1 MAEVVALICEGWA
14 VSPDA
19 SEQMYRALTKPF
31 WDDEAL
37 SQVPP
42 TIHVACKNG
51 SVNAA
56 KSEVVLVH
64 APSGEY
70 VFCVIVK
77 NQQNKGTEY
86 DNDGYV
92 LIRDVS
98 RMLWQHFEPDTTW
111 QPEPDAKR
119 WAKPD
124 W

>member
-1 MAEVVALICEGWA
+1 
-14 VSPDA
+14 
-19 SEQMYRALTKPF
+19 
-31 WDDEAL
+31 
-37 SQVPP
+37 
-42 TIHVACKNG
+42 
-51 SVNAA
+51 VNAA

-70 VFCVIVK
+70 VFCVIAK

-98 RMLWQHFEPDTTW
+98 RMLWQHFEPDSTW